1 MIPTAEKLGNHLPKR
16 VKALLADIYEL
27 MVEDHGCRPD
37 VKTIYISFTFEQ
49 AMVASAHIGAEDIE
63 LALALPED
71 HPSDLLEDALH
82 LTWRTLPVL
91 VRVDLDSIG
100 QDVLDLVEEAVERVK
115 SGRHSINR
123 PPEFFANRK
132 RK

>member
-1 MIPTAEKLGNHLPKR
+1 MIPAAEKLVNHLPEG
-16 VKALLADIYEL
+16 VKAQLADIYEL
-27 MVEDHGCRPD
+27 MVEEHGCRPD

-49 AMVASAHIGAEDIE
+49 AMVAAAHIGAEDVE

-71 HPSDLLEDALH
+71 HPSDLVEDALH

-91 VRVDLDSIG
+91 VRVGRGSTG
-100 QDVLDLVEEAVERVK
+100 RDVLDLAGEAVERVK
-115 SGRHSINR
+115 SGRHTINR
-123 PPEFFANRK
+123 PPEFFADRK

>member
-1 MIPTAEKLGNHLPKR
+1 MIPVAEKLVNHLPNE

-27 MVEDHGCRPD
+27 IVEDHGCHPD

-49 AMVASAHIGAEDIE
+49 VMVASAHIGTEDIE
-63 LALALPED
+63 LALALPEN
-71 HPSDLLEDALH
+71 HPSNMLEDALH

-91 VRVDLDSIG
+91 LRVNQDSDDK
-100 QDVLDLVEEAVERVK
+100 DVLDLIEEAVERVK
-115 SGRHSINR
+115 SGKHTVNR
-123 PPEFFANRK
+123 PPEFFAKRK

>member
-1 MIPTAEKLGNHLPKR
+1 MIPAAEKLVNHLPKH
-16 VKALLADIYEL
+16 VKALLTDVYKLI
-27 MVEDHGCRPD
+27 VDKHGCHPD

-49 AMVASAHIGAEDIE
+49 AMVASAHIGTEDIE

-71 HPSDLLEDALH
+71 HPSNLMEDALH

-91 VRVDLDSIG
+91 LRVNRHSTG
-100 QDVLDLVEEAVERVK
+100 KDVLELVEEAVERVK
-115 SGRHSINR
+115 SGRHAVNR